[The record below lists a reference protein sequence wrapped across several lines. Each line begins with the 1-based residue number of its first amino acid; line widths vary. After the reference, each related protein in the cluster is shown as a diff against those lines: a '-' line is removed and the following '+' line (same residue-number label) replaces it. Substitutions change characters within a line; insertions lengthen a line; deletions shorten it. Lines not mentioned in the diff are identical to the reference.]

1 MAASAE
7 MSVKRHRQQEIGMEF
22 GLNKKNVGTDV
33 KNRAG
38 NADATAP
45 ADALQPDKI
54 VTVLAISP
62 AEEDHVNLRNILS
75 HSNWQIRCV
84 RSWREAKAF
93 LAEHSMP
100 VVICESE
107 LPDARWDEVL
117 SELSRFP
124 NAPALV
130 VTSRLADNFLW
141 AEVLNLGGYDL
152 LMKPFDANEVY
163 RVVSLAWLNWK
174 SARERARA
182 ASPAS
187 TRFAAAVS
195 F

>member
-1 MAASAE
+1 MEIVS
-7 MSVKRHRQQEIGMEF
+7 KR
-22 GLNKKNVGTDV
+22 KDVTTDTGS
-33 KNRAG
+33 RPG
-38 NADATAP
+38 SADAAAP

-54 VTVLAISP
+54 VTVLSISP

-75 HSNWQIRCV
+75 HSNWQLRCV

-93 LAEHSMP
+93 LAERLMP

-107 LPDARWDEVL
+107 LPDARWNEVL
-117 SELSRFP
+117 TELSHVP
-124 NAPALV
+124 NSPALV
-130 VTSRLADNFLW
+130 VTSRLADDFLW
-141 AEVLNLGGYDL
+141 AEVLNLGGYDV
-152 LMKPFDANEVY
+152 LMKPFEASEVF

-174 SARERARA
+174 SRRDRVRA

-187 TRFAAAVS
+187 GRFAAAVS